1 MNDQTRPLLTLFEAR
16 ASFEMGEMLLSWP
29 LLARA
34 PLGDGH
40 PVLLLPGFGAG
51 DVSLEPLRAF
61 LTSRRYHVETW
72 GLGRNVGFNRK
83 FAQVVDV
90 VGTPKRAGE
99 FSHW

>member
-1 MNDQTRPLLTLFEAR
+1 MSSLPRPLLTLLEAR
-16 ASFEMGEMLLSWP
+16 AGFEMGEMLLSLP
-29 LLARA
+29 MLGRA

-83 FAQVVDV
+83 FAQVVEQKEI
-90 VGTPKRAGE
+90 GRA
-99 FSHW
+99 HV